1 MRWDLF
7 VALRPHRTATNFTT
21 NNPFKAFKVLSFVV
35 VVVAL
40 TDCQGSRSLILQV
53 KDNRASNLAQ
63 VALHVMLYLTF
74 KSNRR
79 AA

>member
-21 NNPFKAFKVLSFVV
+21 NNPFKAFKVLFFV

-40 TDCQGSRSLILQV
+40 IDCQGSRSLILQV
-53 KDNRASNLAQ
+53 KDNRASTTRDA
-63 VALHVMLYLTF
+63 VF
-74 KSNRR
+74 DI
-79 AA
+79 